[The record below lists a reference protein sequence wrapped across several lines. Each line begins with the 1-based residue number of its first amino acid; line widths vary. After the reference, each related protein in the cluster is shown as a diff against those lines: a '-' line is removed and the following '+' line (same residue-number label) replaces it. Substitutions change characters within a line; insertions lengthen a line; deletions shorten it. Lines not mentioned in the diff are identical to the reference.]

1 MARSKAAAWYALIV
15 LFAINTANFFDRLI
29 LGAVGEPVR
38 KEFGLGD
45 ASLGLLATA
54 FTLLYAFVGLPFGR
68 LADIAPRKYILSAGV
83 FLWSLMT
90 AGTGLAQSVWQ
101 VFLMR
106 LGVGV
111 GEASCAPAATSLIA
125 ELNTKE
131 HRTKAMSIIMLGLP
145 LGIGLSF
152 AVSGSI
158 AQAYGWRMAFLAAGI
173 PGILLAIA
181 CLFLVEP
188 RSKPGPVAAAIGSGR
203 HDVKNSVARGSDTY
217 RQILASPTMR
227 WIILSGVI
235 HNFCLYTLSSFMTP
249 YMMRWHGL
257 AIRDA
262 SLNSM
267 LINGVFTLPGL
278 LFGGF
283 IGDAVKRRKADGG
296 LLLAA
301 FASLAAVPLLW
312 IAVSATQTDVMMFVV
327 GMGGAIALMYFYY
340 SNVYAAIQDLVEPQL
355 RGSAMA
361 VYFFAMYLLGGALG
375 PYATGA
381 LSDYFTRR
389 AAATAGAAEA
399 GQAALEPFRAAGL
412 HNAMFLIPVLAI
424 ALAIVLFAASRAM
437 LKESETNAD

>member
-1 MARSKAAAWYALIV
+1 MARSKAAWYALIV

-125 ELNTKE
+125 DLFPKE
-131 HRTKAMSIIMLGLP
+131 HRAKAMSIFMLGLP
-145 LGIGLSF
+145 IGIGLSF

-181 CLFLVEP
+181 CLFVVEP
-188 RSKPGPVAAAIGSGR
+188 RSKSGPGAAAIGSGR
-203 HDVKNSVARGSDTY
+203 HDVKNPVASGSDTY

-283 IGDAVKRRKADGG
+283 IGDAVKRRRADGG
-296 LLLAA
+296 LLLAG

-312 IAVSATQTDVMMFVV
+312 IAVSAMQTDVMMFVV
-327 GMGGAIALMYFYY
+327 GMGGAFALMYFYY

-389 AAATAGAAEA
+389 AAATAGAVEA

-412 HNAMFLIPVLAI
+412 HNAMYLIPVLAI

-437 LKESETNAD
+437 LKGSEAAAK

>member
-1 MARSKAAAWYALIV
+1 
-15 LFAINTANFFDRLI
+15 
-29 LGAVGEPVR
+29 
-38 KEFGLGD
+38 
-45 ASLGLLATA
+45 
-54 FTLLYAFVGLPFGR
+54 
-68 LADIAPRKYILSAGV
+68 
-83 FLWSLMT
+83 
-90 AGTGLAQSVWQ
+90 
-101 VFLMR
+101 
-106 LGVGV
+106 
-111 GEASCAPAATSLIA
+111 
-125 ELNTKE
+125 
-131 HRTKAMSIIMLGLP
+131 MSIFMLGLP
-145 LGIGLSF
+145 VGIGLSF

-158 AQAYGWRMAFLAAGI
+158 AQAYGWRMAFLVAGI

-181 CLFLVEP
+181 CLFVVEP
-188 RSKPGPVAAAIGSGR
+188 RSKSEATGFSGHGAESR
-203 HDVKNSVARGSDTY
+203 VDTARGSGAY
-217 RQILASPTMR
+217 RRILASPTMR

-283 IGDAVKRRKADGG
+283 IGDAVKKRRADGG
-296 LLLAA
+296 LFLTA

-327 GMGGAIALMYFYY
+327 GMGGAFALMYFYY

-389 AAATAGAAEA
+389 AATATGAADT

-412 HNAMFLIPVLAI
+412 HNAMYLIPVLAI
-424 ALAIVLFAASRAM
+424 VLAIVLFAASRAM
-437 LKESETNAD
+437 LKESETNAN